1 MFNVHVR
8 VNDAATGQ
16 PTPVRLRISDATG
29 RVYPPLG
36 HVAEFATGRNE
47 DVGGHVMLDG
57 KRWCYIDGA
66 CEVPLPGGVPLVIE
80 ATKGPE
86 YTPLHQEM
94 TLGVGQMALRLTIE
108 RWIDLRAEG
117 WYSGDTRCHFFS
129 PHAALLEAQ
138 AEDLAVTQLLA
149 TEADIA
155 GQDGALYRTIATMT
169 AFSGQQPCVKKPGHI
184 VAVNTFNAHPVL
196 GSLALLHCHRAVFPL
211 SFGGADASDDW
222 SLADWCDQCHRKK
235 GLVVWA
241 NAFRPDAIAPEALA
255 DLVLGRIDAVEASR
269 GYPPFFDCH
278 RAWSAG
284 IRFPL
289 VGSSAKDSNR
299 VALGSMRTYARL
311 NDGEE
316 FSLGAWVE
324 AVRAGRTFA
333 TTGPILRLEVDG
345 QSPGAIIDRAEPG
358 QAVEVTA
365 RLRTIGPFLSP
376 MHVGVNGE
384 MQLEVNGRAGVTCA
398 IGPDDAGIGFANY
411 ETAIKLDGPSWIAL
425 RAWRADGRV
434 LAHTSPVFIRVGG
447 KMPADAEV
455 SRQYAEWLGRTV
467 DWIDTTGRFEIPRR
481 KEQLRAILEQA
492 RQELLTRSGS

>member
-29 RVYPPLG
+29 REYPPLG
-36 HVAEFATGRNE
+36 RVAEFATGRNE

-57 KRWCYIDGA
+57 QRWYYTDGA
-66 CEVPLPGGVPLVIE
+66 CEVALPGGVPLVIE

-86 YTPLHQEM
+86 YKPVRKEI

-108 RWIDLRAEG
+108 RWINLRAEG
-117 WYSGDTRCHFFS
+117 WYSGDTRCHFLS

-155 GQDGALYRTIATMT
+155 SQDGKLYQSIANMT
-169 AFSGQQPCVKKPGHI
+169 AFSGQQPCLERPGHV
-184 VAVNTFNAHPVL
+184 VAVNTFNTHPVL

-211 SFGGADASDDW
+211 SFGGADATDDW

-235 GLVVWA
+235 GLAVWA
-241 NAFRPDAIAPEALA
+241 NAFRADAIAPEALA
-255 DLVLGRIDAVEASR
+255 DLVMGRIDAVEATPGQR
-269 GYPPFFDCH
+269 HLAEWH

-289 VGSSAKDSNR
+289 IGASGTDCNR

-311 NDGEE
+311 RDGDE
-316 FSLGAWVE
+316 FNVGNWVE
-324 AVRAGRTFA
+324 AVRAGRTFV
-333 TTGPILRLEVDG
+333 TTGPILRLEVEG
-345 QSPGAIIDRAEPG
+345 QQPGAIIDHAEPG
-358 QAVEVTA
+358 QTVEIVATFYS
-365 RLRTIGPFLSP
+365 LGPFQSP
-376 MHVGVNGE
+376 MRVGANGD
-384 MQLEVNGRAGVTCA
+384 MQLEVNGNGGATYPV
-398 IGPDDAGIGFANY
+398 GPDETGIGFV
-411 ETAIKLDGPSWIAL
+411 TGKSIVRIDGPSWIAL
-425 RAWRADGRV
+425 RVWAQNGRV
-434 LAHTSPVFIRVGG
+434 FAHTSPVFIRVGG
-447 KMPADAEV
+447 KMPVNAEV
-455 SRQYAEWLGRTV
+455 SRQYAERLGRTV
-467 DWIDTTGRFEIPRR
+467 DWVDSTGRFEIPRR

-492 RQELLTRSGS
+492 RQELLSRAGA